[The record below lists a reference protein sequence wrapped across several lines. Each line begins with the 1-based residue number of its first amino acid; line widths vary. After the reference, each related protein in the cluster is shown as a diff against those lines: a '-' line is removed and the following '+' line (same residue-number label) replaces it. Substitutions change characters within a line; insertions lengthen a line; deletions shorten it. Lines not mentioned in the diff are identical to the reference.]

1 MNLFEN
7 VLSYLR
13 LYRPDAALV
22 TFFSFL
28 FAAYLTEAPLTFAF
42 IAIGLAVSLISVN
55 FIYSVNSVFD
65 SEIDTVNKPDRPLA
79 ANKLS
84 RQNALTYAAFLLII
98 AVVYPLLITVDAI
111 TIALFW
117 ILPVLGI
124 LYSNPWFP
132 FKKKMF
138 LAAPV
143 TALVLILPMFIGLKV
158 LQSIAFAHY
167 LIALFFLAFCLFT
180 VPLKDIEDEKGDVLF
195 GSQNWAAAL
204 GAKRLTAISAL
215 LNTALAV
222 TAFLVLNGLNAYLIF
237 GMGFLAAML
246 CMAFIVLKLPLQ
258 WLYRSIIAGA
268 IIGGSLFYGIFLII
282 KQLS

>member
-1 MNLFEN
+1 MK
-7 VLSYLR
+7 

-28 FAAYLTEAPLTFAF
+28 FATYLAGVQPAFTF
-42 IAIGLAVSLISVN
+42 ITIGLAVSLISVN

-65 SEIDTVNKPDRPLA
+65 SEIDAVNKPDRPLA

-84 RQNALTYAAFLLII
+84 RQNAMAYVAVLLIFAI
-98 AVVYPLLITVDAI
+98 VYPFFIKVDAI
-111 TIALFW
+111 TIALIW
-117 ILPVLGI
+117 VLPVLGI

-132 FKKKMF
+132 FKKKMY

-143 TALVLILPMFIGLKV
+143 TALVLVLPMFIGLKV
-158 LQSIAFAHY
+158 LQSTTSVHY
-167 LIALFFLAFCLFT
+167 CTALFFLVFCLFT

-195 GSQNWAAAL
+195 NSQNWAAAL

-215 LNTALAV
+215 LNATLAIVAL
-222 TAFLVLNGLNAYLIF
+222 LLLNGLNAYLIF

-246 CMAFIVLKLPLQ
+246 CAVFIVLKFPLQ
-258 WLYRSIIAGA
+258 LLYRSIIAGA
-268 IIGGSLFYGIFLII
+268 IICGSLFYGILLII